1 LPDAIRAWD
10 ALLADPAGPRDALV
24 RIAAAMVL
32 HLRDQLLAG
41 DFAANVKLLQAYP
54 PADGACRALCLIG
67 ASLLKR
73 ALSCAVND
81 ILRVAA
87 ALPRGGGAADGAG
100 GSGPPPEWAA
110 GGGGPGGAGG
120 LKASSTWAER
130 RGGRAAAQPQPD
142 SDTWVK
148 VTLAPQPL

>member
-1 LPDAIRAWD
+1 MLDCAALDA
-10 ALLADPAGPRDALV
+10 DALV
-24 RIAAAMVL
+24 A
-32 HLRDQLLAG
+32 H
-41 DFAANVKLLQAYP
+41 
-54 PADGACRALCLIG
+54 
-67 ASLLKR
+67 
-73 ALSCAVND
+73 AVND

-130 RGGRAAAQPQPD
+130 RGNRAAEKPQPD